1 MFFPM
6 APALV
11 VQASNQT
18 LVIVVDD
25 RFVTTTRGAPPESL
39 TDGFIPATPTE
50 FLDLVVQHVN

>member
-1 MFFPM
+1 M